1 MRKSLLRG
9 SYIAAITFLQ
19 ALTAIGQTVVGPA
32 EVLPVTSSTAENF
45 ILNGGTLE
53 PTNVTLSG
61 TIELQNHSHIIRP
74 QNPLVSDIRGNLFE
88 PSTGP
93 TMLTGPISGAGD
105 LEIGNLS
112 RDQIFISGDSVYD
125 GHTYITSGTVR
136 VNSANALGSTLSG
149 TTIQEGLLDVRVQ
162 TQEPFRVEGGRLE
175 FNVSGFEPNGPLT
188 IAGGK
193 VVLPSRND
201 YLVPVIVD
209 GEQGEISFGS
219 SQFVPWIGGS
229 TGVGNLRISGRV
241 SVDAPLTHQGDVTV
255 NGAILNAVNSYAGR
269 TFLAADYTIDRD
281 DVFGNSTTPIEIVGG
296 DVVATVLPNGNR
308 GFALRQGSLHIQIGN
323 APISAPIVIG
333 GPTNPVLTGDNT
345 YNGPVELAGATFDR
359 ATIRGG
365 VFNGV
370 ISGYAD
376 RLTLIGDT
384 PIQLNADSTYQARTL
399 SGHEGTVEV
408 NAPRALGDVEQ
419 GTRVSVGEFQFNANT
434 NEPVVINGR
443 GSIYLNA
450 QQARFPR
457 FADLESSELD
467 RRHTVEV
474 NVSSTYGERV
484 EVAEG
489 TLKIN
494 ANASLGS
501 LAVRKNGAV
510 QVADGKTL
518 VLGQEELVFEEGL
531 IDGRILGPATLRK
544 TTTARGE
551 IQHLAGFDGDIV
563 IERGALEAFSS
574 DALGTAAGIT
584 HVAERDAVLRLRASG
599 FDPPLVIQEDIFL
612 NNSTGIDHTG
622 GLYLSQLCCNTP
634 TIRLNG
640 RLDLGSVGSIVGTPS
655 SSSTADNVTLEV
667 VGPVSG
673 GSLTTLGRRLRM
685 ILMGGDHSYT
695 GATNIREGTIE
706 LASNGSLKA
715 TSAIVLHE
723 GPESFDGTLLL
734 DNSQLQ
740 QSDRIPDAVPIDFRG
755 GQLQATGGTDE
766 SLGPLDFIEGLSRID
781 LSGSFNDNQSSRL
794 LHVASINRQVGAT
807 ARLFS
812 TGNGQLDAADSPSLS
827 GDILPW
833 LVVRDSFSPSTF
845 DSFGTVVNG
854 RVRGLSAS
862 SYVTGISASTSTD
875 NVVVSSSNEMLN
887 ADKTVNSL
895 TFGISHS
902 PLNLGG
908 HELKVAS
915 GGIILGNGGRLENGT
930 ILPGETSELIF
941 YGRGA
946 VSADITDGESGA
958 ASVTYAEGST
968 GLILSGNNTYTGTT
982 YVNEGAAY
990 LATASALP
998 DNGNL
1003 VIVGGDL
1010 QIGYVATGAKHLKN
1024 VRIAG
1029 HGALTQQFT
1038 GQRGQGIFSFDQ
1050 IVLEEGELVPGQ
1062 LVGSGEI
1069 IKRTIGLANISAD
1082 QRSTYNGNVIVEDGR
1097 LNSSGLSQAKYIVR
1111 GGSLQLAGGG
1121 NSITLDGGTLYLSSP
1136 LSGNIDV
1143 LSASA
1148 ISTDSQATTRFRA
1161 EHSGQL
1167 SGSGKLTLTSEVRFQ
1182 KIRHEVT
1189 FSNNSPN
1196 YTGDVAI
1203 DSVLVVADQPQ
1214 SLGTGSITI
1223 LPGGK
1228 LRFGGRSLSSE
1239 LPSFDFSNDIDLR
1252 GGELFGSDND
1262 RQPRQLLGELR
1273 VSDHS
1278 MIGEMNVIGNTY
1290 LADGARLTTFR
1301 EGLLRFLGD
1310 IQVGGHAEIEYGLQE
1325 IGTNSAGT
1333 RGALQLLGTISSAA
1347 PVSVLNLIDR
1357 GLDEAV
1363 IDVTLHAEAGHSL
1376 TLLKDGQPLEVSL
1389 SGEGNGLAGNGVLA
1403 NDFVLTSGAAI
1414 SPGDSPG
1421 LLTIDGNASL
1431 AIESRFI
1438 VELGG
1443 TLRGGQ
1449 YDALDVLGN
1458 VVLENALLELSLIDN
1473 FTPAQDDEFVIL
1485 QAANINGTFSNAAK
1499 SFRVDDILFDVE
1511 YRSDQVVLANAVM
1524 VPEPSASALAIGA
1537 ILVVAVLAQR
1547 NYSKT

>member
-1 MRKSLLRG
+1 MRESFLRRFC
-9 SYIAAITFLQ
+9 IAAIACLQTF
-19 ALTAIGQTVVGPA
+19 TAEGQTVVGPE
-32 EVLPVTSSTAENF
+32 EVLPVRSSTAENF

-53 PTNVTLSG
+53 PANVTLSG
-61 TIELQNHSHIIRP
+61 SIDLQNDSSIVRP
-74 QNPLVSDIRGNLFE
+74 QNTLVLDGRGNLVE

-93 TMLTGPISGAGD
+93 TMLIGPISGVGD
-105 LEIGNLS
+105 LEIGNRS

-149 TTIQEGLLDVRVQ
+149 TTIQEGLLDVRVP

-188 IAGGK
+188 IAGGE

-201 YLVPVIVD
+201 YSVPVIVD
-209 GEQGEISFGS
+209 GEQGEISFES

-229 TGVGNLRISGRV
+229 TGVGNIRISGRV
-241 SVDAPLTHQGDVTV
+241 SIDAPLTHQGDVTLK
-255 NGAILNAVNSYAGR
+255 GAILNAVNSYAGR
-269 TFLAADYTIDRD
+269 TFLAADYTLDRD

-323 APISAPIVIG
+323 APISAPIVLG
-333 GPTNPVLTGDNT
+333 GPTNPVLTGDNI
-345 YNGPVELAGATFDR
+345 YNGPVELAGATFGR

-370 ISGYAD
+370 IFGFAD
-376 RLTLIGDT
+376 TLTLIGDT

-399 SGHEGTVEV
+399 SGHEGPVEV

-419 GTRVSVGEFQFNANT
+419 GTRVSVGEFHFNANT
-434 NEPVVINGR
+434 DEPVVINGR

-457 FADLESSELD
+457 FADLDSSELD

-474 NVSSTYGERV
+474 NVSSKYGERV

-489 TLKIN
+489 TLQIN
-494 ANASLGS
+494 ANTSLGS

-510 QVADGKTL
+510 RVSEGSTL
-518 VLGQEELVFEEGL
+518 DLEQEELVFEEGL

-551 IQHLAGFDGDIV
+551 IQQLPGFGGDIV
-563 IERGALEAFSS
+563 VERGMLEVFSTN
-574 DALGTAAGIT
+574 ALGSKAGAT
-584 HVAERDAVLRLRASG
+584 YVAEKNAALIIRDSE
-599 FDPPLVIQEDIFL
+599 FDPPLVIAEDIFL
-612 NNSTGIDHTG
+612 SNSTGVDHKG
-622 GLYLSQLCCNTP
+622 GLVSAPLCCSNFGSN
-634 TIRLNG
+634 IRLEG
-640 RLDLGSVGSIVGTPS
+640 RLDLGTEKSIIGGAGTVEL
-655 SSSTADNVTLEV
+655 T
-667 VGPVSG
+667 GPITG
-673 GSLTTLGRRLRM
+673 GGLTTYGENLRIRILNGNNAYSGPTNVRQSTVELSGNGRL
-685 ILMGGDHSYT
+685 
-695 GATNIREGTIE
+695 
-706 LASNGSLKA
+706 
-715 TSAIVLHE
+715 TSTSRIVLNE

-734 DNSQLQ
+734 NNAPQRVD
-740 QSDRIPDAVPIDFRG
+740 DRIADSTPIDFRG
-755 GQLQATGGTDE
+755 GSLE
-766 SLGPLDFIEGLSRID
+766 SNGPLDESVGHAAFIEGASSID
-781 LSGSFNDNQSSRL
+781 LLPSSSDRTVVKRL
-794 LHVASINRQVGAT
+794 DLAFVSREPGAT
-807 ARLFS
+807 ARFDVS
-812 TGNGQLDAADSPSLS
+812 QAGQIHIVQPPPFTAS
-827 GDILPW
+827 GIYPW
-833 LVVRDSFSPSTF
+833 LIVTDHRSSSDRPFGFGIYTERGFVPITDYQSNFSIAGPTSNMLVTSPIVLTT
-845 DSFGTVVNG
+845 DARVN
-854 RVRGLSAS
+854 S
-862 SYVTGISASTSTD
+862 ISAG
-875 NVVVSSSNEMLN
+875 SSSADLDLN
-887 ADKTVNSL
+887 GNLLTV
-895 TFGISHS
+895 
-902 PLNLGG
+902 
-908 HELKVAS
+908 ES
-915 GGIILGNGGRLENGT
+915 GGILFNSFGAIANGSLTAGAAGNYELVIPLGARIAADIIDNGDN
-930 ILPGETSELIF
+930 
-941 YGRGA
+941 A
-946 VSADITDGESGA
+946 VSLTVSG
-958 ASVTYAEGST
+958 S
-968 GLILSGNNTYTGTT
+968 LSGNNTYTGTT
-982 YVNEGAAY
+982 YVNEGGVY

-998 DNGNL
+998 DNGDL
-1003 VIVGGDL
+1003 VIAGGDL
-1010 QIGYVATGAKHLKN
+1010 QIGYVASGAKHLGN

-1029 HGALTQQFT
+1029 GGALTQQFT

-1069 IKRTIGLANISAD
+1069 IKRTIGPANISAD
-1082 QRSTYNGNVIVEDGR
+1082 ARSTYNGNVIVEEGR
-1097 LNSSGLSQAKYIVR
+1097 LTSSGLPQATYIVR
-1111 GGSLQLAGGG
+1111 GGSLELTGGG
-1121 NSITLDGGTLYLSSP
+1121 NSITLDGGALYLSSA
-1136 LSGNIDV
+1136 LSGNIEV
-1143 LSASA
+1143 LSESA
-1148 ISTDSQATTRFRA
+1148 ISTESRATTRFST

-1167 SGSGKLTLTSEVRFQ
+1167 SGSGALTLTSEVRFE

-1203 DSVLVVADQPQ
+1203 DSVLVAANQPQ

-1228 LRFGGRSLSSE
+1228 LRFGGRSISSE
-1239 LPSFDFSNDIDLR
+1239 FPSFDFSNNVDLR

-1290 LADGARLTTFR
+1290 LADGARLITFR
-1301 EGLLRFLGD
+1301 EGLLRFLGE
-1310 IQVGGHAEIEYGLQE
+1310 IKVGGHTEFEYGLQE
-1325 IGTNSAGT
+1325 IVTNSAGT

-1376 TLLKDGQPLEVSL
+1376 TLLKDGEPLEVSL
-1389 SGEGNGLAGNGVLA
+1389 SGEENGLAGNGVLA

-1431 AIESRFI
+1431 AIESRFV

-1443 TLRGGQ
+1443 TLRGAG

-1458 VVLENALLELSLIDN
+1458 VVLDNALLELSLIDN

-1485 QAANINGTFSNAAK
+1485 QAASIGGMFSNAAK
-1499 SFRVDDILFDVE
+1499 SIRVDDILFGIE
-1511 YRSDQVVLANAVM
+1511 YRSDQVVLVNAIT
-1524 VPEPSASALAIGA
+1524 VPEPSTGVLAFGAFLAI
-1537 ILVVAVLAQR
+1537 AVLARQD
-1547 NYSKT
+1547 YSKA